1 MKNVVSAMFIAGAV
15 SLAVNVAAQEPVT
28 QSPQPAVG
36 AQQPATGS
44 DKPATDA
51 APVGTAGQRS
61 TEQRPSTATQRP
73 AQEKVTISGC
83 IENAP
88 ASAAGA
94 AASTSAT
101 TPKYVLSNAKMTSGA
116 SGAAVGTAGT
126 ASAATQYRLDGEDK
140 TISPHV
146 NHQVE
151 ITGTVQTSSAS
162 ATGAANAAPG
172 TAAAG
177 PMLKVDS
184 LKMVSATCQ
193 K

>member
-1 MKNVVSAMFIAGAV
+1 MKNVVSAMFIACAV
-15 SLAVNVAAQEPVT
+15 SVAVSVAAQEPAT
-28 QSPQPAVG
+28 QSPQPTVG

-44 DKPATDA
+44 EQPATDA

-61 TEQRPSTATQRP
+61 TEQRPSTAAQRP

-88 ASAAGA
+88 APAGGA
-94 AASTSAT
+94 AASA
-101 TPKYVLSNAKMTSGA
+101 PKYLLSNAKMSGA
-116 SGAAVGTAGT
+116 ASSAAVGTTGT
-126 ASAATQYRLDGEDK
+126 ATAATQYRLDGEDK

-172 TAAAG
+172 SAAAG

>member
-1 MKNVVSAMFIAGAV
+1 MKNVVSAMFIACAV
-15 SLAVNVAAQEPVT
+15 SVAVSVAAQEPAT
-28 QSPQPAVG
+28 QSPQSGVT
-36 AQQPATGS
+36 QQPATGS
-44 DKPATDA
+44 QQPATDA

-61 TEQRPSTATQRP
+61 TEQRPSTAAQRP
-73 AQEKVTISGC
+73 AAQEKVTISGC

-88 ASAAGA
+88 APAGGA
-94 AASTSAT
+94 AASASG
-101 TPKYVLSNAKMTSGA
+101 PKYLLSNAKMSSAA
-116 SGAAVGTAGT
+116 SSAAVGTAGT

-146 NHQVE
+146 SHQVE

-172 TAAAG
+172 AAAAG

>member
-1 MKNVVSAMFIAGAV
+1 MKNVVSAMFIACAV
-15 SLAVNVAAQEPVT
+15 SVAVSVAAQEPAT
-28 QSPQPAVG
+28 QSPQSGVT
-36 AQQPATGS
+36 QQPATGS
-44 DKPATDA
+44 QQPATDA

-61 TEQRPSTATQRP
+61 TEQRSSTAAQRP

-88 ASAAGA
+88 APAGGA
-94 AASTSAT
+94 AASASG
-101 TPKYVLSNAKMTSGA
+101 PKYLLSNAKMSSAA
-116 SGAAVGTAGT
+116 SSAAVGTAGT

-146 NHQVE
+146 SHQVE

-172 TAAAG
+172 AAAAG